1 MDRSLFV
8 GIGGGHG
15 ATEWRPAALEDS
27 RQIDDLPKY
36 IEAMRLTT
44 RQWERTI
51 ENINTLGLAALT
63 GGVADAILVKDQA
76 RISFDLAGVALGLAL
91 MVAAVWLTK
100 KLNGGK
106 V

>member
-1 MDRSLFV
+1 M
-8 GIGGGHG
+8 
-15 ATEWRPAALEDS
+15 EDS